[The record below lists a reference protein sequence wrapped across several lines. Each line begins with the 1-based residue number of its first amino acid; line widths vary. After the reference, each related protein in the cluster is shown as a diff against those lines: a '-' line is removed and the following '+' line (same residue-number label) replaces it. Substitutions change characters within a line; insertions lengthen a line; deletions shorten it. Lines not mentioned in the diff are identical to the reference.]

1 MLKPKLISQVLQ
13 QATTGGVK
21 ATMYINATPNPAQ
34 HTGSLLAFA
43 AQSDREARIYGALTS
58 NIWSIYSKHVKSETG
73 PLSFLML
80 ECEEG
85 KVAVSMV
92 SSMILCLVAQEDVEL
107 GILKAK
113 SEALTRHLEAP
124 LSKVTGY

>member
-21 ATMYINATPNPAQ
+21 ATILLNPE
-34 HTGSLLAFA
+34 GSLLAFA
-43 AQSDREARIYGALTS
+43 AQSDRDARIYAAIAS
-58 NIWSIYSKHVKSETG
+58 NIWTIYSKHCKADVG
-73 PLSFLML
+73 GLSFLML

-85 KVAVSMV
+85 KVAITVVST
-92 SSMILCLVAQEDVEL
+92 MILCLVARDDVEL

-113 SEALTRHLEAP
+113 SEALTRHLEEP
-124 LSKVTGY
+124 LSKVAGY

>member
-21 ATMYINATPNPAQ
+21 ATILLNLE
-34 HTGSLLAFA
+34 GSLLAFA
-43 AQSDREARIYGALTS
+43 AQSDRDARIYGALTS
-58 NIWSIYSKHVKSETG
+58 NIWSIYSKHVKTETG
-73 PLSFLML
+73 PLSFLIL

-92 SSMILCLVAQEDVEL
+92 STMILCLVAQEDVEL

-124 LSKVTGY
+124 LSRVTGY